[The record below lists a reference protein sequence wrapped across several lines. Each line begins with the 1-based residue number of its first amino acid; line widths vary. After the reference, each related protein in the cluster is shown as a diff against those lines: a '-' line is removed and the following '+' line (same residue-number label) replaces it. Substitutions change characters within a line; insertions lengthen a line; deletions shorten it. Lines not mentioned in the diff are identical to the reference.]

1 MGLVVI
7 ADFNSPLCYLAGLWV
22 DQRLADGAQIDWRAV
37 QHAPGLSALGMPAA
51 AAPAFARELTEAREL
66 PVPEGAQELPAA
78 LPPFITNTRA
88 AVSAYA
94 EAVTDGVAD
103 EIRRRLLRAIWIERR
118 HLSSAYE
125 VRRVITDVMWP
136 RVPLGPYRST
146 TLPRPMSGDPDPW
159 KATRRQGG
167 TIAPDGG
174 PLTTIGYRRIRTWS
188 AEWRELG
195 RPRLPVLI
203 DSRGTLH
210 EAADAVLALAG
221 RPPRQAPP
229 AAEPP
234 QGRPDEA
241 AIDRTHTPSFH

>member
-136 RVPLGPYRST
+136 RKPLGPYRST
-146 TLPRPMSGDPDPW
+146 TQPRPMSGDLDPW
-159 KATRRQGG
+159 
-167 TIAPDGG
+167 
-174 PLTTIGYRRIRTWS
+174 
-188 AEWRELG
+188 
-195 RPRLPVLI
+195 
-203 DSRGTLH
+203 
-210 EAADAVLALAG
+210 
-221 RPPRQAPP
+221 
-229 AAEPP
+229 
-234 QGRPDEA
+234 
-241 AIDRTHTPSFH
+241 